1 MDDRTARAVTD
12 ASARRRAFA
21 MLVALGVANH
31 TVMSGARVAVSLDA
45 LARGASPATVG
56 TLIAL
61 FALLP
66 ALFSIPIGRYSDR
79 LGARVP
85 MIVGTLA
92 LVASIAL
99 PALLPGFPALFAS
112 AALVGFSFTLFLVP
126 MQHVTGALGEPR
138 KRAKRF
144 SQIALAYSIS
154 GMLGPLIAGFGI
166 DHAGHR
172 AAYAILALVPLVP
185 LAIFASARMT
195 LPAPAADDDAH
206 GTRGM
211 FDLVKVPTLRRLLAI
226 NALFS
231 LGWDLHTV
239 VVPIYGAALGL
250 SASQIGT
257 VLAAF
262 GFATFLVRMAMP
274 WIATHATE
282 TQVIAAALFVAAA
295 AYLAYPF
302 AGGAAALAV
311 MSFAL
316 GLGLGAGQPMVMA
329 LLTTHAPPGR
339 MGEVAGVRMSLLQS
353 MAVAV
358 PLAFGALGTG
368 IGLIPVLWGVG
379 ACLATG
385 GIVARKVG

>member
-1 MDDRTARAVTD
+1 MSDAR
-12 ASARRRAFA
+12 ARRRAFA
-21 MLVALGVANH
+21 MLVALGMANH
-31 TVMSGARVAVSLDA
+31 IVMSGARVEVSLDA

-66 ALFSIPIGRYSDR
+66 AVFGIAIGRYSDR
-79 LGARVP
+79 VGARRP

-99 PALLPGFPALFAS
+99 PALWPGFPALFAS
-112 AALVGFSFTLFLVP
+112 AALVGLSFNVFLVP
-126 MQHVTGALGEPR
+126 MQHVTGAIGEPS

-144 SQIALAYSIS
+144 SQIALAYAVS
-154 GMLGPLIAGFGI
+154 GMLGPLLAGFGI
-166 DHAGHR
+166 DHVGHR
-172 AAYAILALVPLVP
+172 ATYAILTLVPLVP
-185 LAIFASARMT
+185 LAILASTRIA
-195 LPAPAADDDAH
+195 LPSPAVHDEAH
-206 GTRGM
+206 GARGM
-211 FDLVKVPTLRRLLAI
+211 FDIVRVPALRRLLAI

-239 VVPIYGAALGL
+239 FVPIYGAELGL

-262 GFATFLVRMAMP
+262 GLSTFLVRMAMP
-274 WIATHATE
+274 WIASHATE
-282 TQVIAAALFVAAA
+282 TQVIAAALFLAAA
-295 AYLAYPF
+295 VYLAFPF

-316 GLGLGAGQPMVMA
+316 GLGLGAGQPMVMS

-358 PLAFGALGTG
+358 PIAFGALGMG
-368 IGLIPVLWGVG
+368 IGLFPVMWGVG

-385 GIVARKVG
+385 GVVARRVA

>member
-1 MDDRTARAVTD
+1 VSDART
-12 ASARRRAFA
+12 RRRAFA
-21 MLVALGVANH
+21 ALVALGIANH
-31 TVMSGARVAVSLDA
+31 TVISGARVEVSLDA

-66 ALFSIPIGRYSDR
+66 AVFGIAIGRYSDR
-79 LGARVP
+79 VGARRP
-85 MIVGTLA
+85 MVVGTLA

-99 PALLPGFPALFAS
+99 PALLPGFPAMFAA
-112 AALVGFSFTLFLVP
+112 AALVGISFTLFLVP

-144 SQIALAYSIS
+144 SQIALAYAVS
-154 GMLGPLIAGFGI
+154 GMLGPLVAGFGI

-172 AAYAILALVPLVP
+172 ATYAILALIPLVP
-185 LAIFASARMT
+185 LAIFASARMA
-195 LPAPAADDDAH
+195 LPAPAAHDEVRGA
-206 GTRGM
+206 RGM
-211 FDLVKVPTLRRLLAI
+211 FDLVRVPTLRRLLAI

-239 VVPIYGAALGL
+239 FVPIYGANLGL
-250 SASQIGT
+250 SASEIGT

-262 GFATFLVRMAMP
+262 GLSTFLVRMAMP
-274 WIATHATE
+274 WMATRATE

-295 AYLAYPF
+295 AYLAFPF
-302 AGGAAALAV
+302 AGGAAVLAV
-311 MSFAL
+311 MSFSL

-339 MGEVAGVRMSLLQS
+339 MGEVAGVRMSLLQT

-368 IGLIPVLWGVG
+368 IGLVPVLWGVG

-385 GIVARKVG
+385 GVVARRVA

>member
-1 MDDRTARAVTD
+1 MTADR
-12 ASARRRAFA
+12 ARRRAFA
-21 MLVALGVANH
+21 LLVALGMANH
-31 TVMSGARVAVSLDA
+31 MVMAGARVDVSLDA
-45 LARGASPATVG
+45 LARGASPAIVG

-66 ALFSIPIGRYSDR
+66 ALFGIAIGRYSDR
-79 LGARVP
+79 VGARRP
-85 MIVGTLA
+85 MLVGTLA
-92 LVASIAL
+92 LVASIGL
-99 PALLPGFPALFAS
+99 PALWPGFAALFVS

-144 SQIALAYSIS
+144 SQIALAYAVS
-154 GMLGPLIAGFGI
+154 GMLGPLVAGFGI
-166 DHAGHR
+166 DHVGHR
-172 AAYAILALVPLVP
+172 ATYALLALVPLVP
-185 LAIFASARMT
+185 LAIFAGSRVA
-195 LPAPAADDDAH
+195 LHAPASHDAAP
-206 GTRGM
+206 GARGM
-211 FDLVKVPTLRRLLAI
+211 FDLVRVPTLRRLLAI

-239 VVPIYGAALGL
+239 FVPIYGAQLGL
-250 SASQIGT
+250 SASQIGS

-262 GFATFLVRMAMP
+262 GFSTFLVRMAMP
-274 WIATHATE
+274 WIASHAKE
-282 TQVIAAALFVAAA
+282 TQVIAAALFMAAA
-295 AYLAYPF
+295 AYLAFPF

-358 PLAFGALGTG
+358 PLAFGALGAG
-368 IGLIPVLWGVG
+368 IGLFPVMWGVG

-385 GIVARKVG
+385 GVVARRVA

>member
-1 MDDRTARAVTD
+1 MGDRAARAVTVER
-12 ASARRRAFA
+12 ARRRAFVI
-21 MLVALGVANH
+21 LVALGIANH
-31 TVMSGARVAVSLDA
+31 TVIAGARVDVSLDA

-56 TLIAL
+56 ALMAL

-66 ALFSIPIGRYSDR
+66 ALFGIAIGRYSDR
-79 LGARVP
+79 VGAMRP

-92 LVASIAL
+92 LVASISL
-99 PALLPGFPALFAS
+99 PALWPGFPALFAS
-112 AALVGFSFTLFLVP
+112 AVLVGFSFTLFLVP
-126 MQHVTGALGEPR
+126 MQHVTGELGEPR

-144 SQIALAYSIS
+144 SLIALAYSIS
-154 GMLGPLIAGFGI
+154 GMLGPLVAGFGI

-172 AAYAILALVPLVP
+172 ATYAILALVPLVP
-185 LAIFASARMT
+185 LAVFASARIKP
-195 LPAPAADDDAH
+195 PAPVAHADPRVA
-206 GTRGM
+206 RGM
-211 FDLVKVPTLRRLLAI
+211 FDLVRVPTLRRLLAI

-239 VVPIYGAALGL
+239 FVPIYGAQLGL
-250 SASQIGT
+250 TASQIGT

-262 GFATFLVRMAMP
+262 GFSTFLVRMAMP
-274 WIATHATE
+274 WMAAHATE
-282 TQVIAAALFVAAA
+282 TQVIAAALFVSAA
-295 AYLAYPF
+295 AYLAFPF
-302 AGGAAALAV
+302 AGGAVVLAV

-339 MGEVAGVRMSLLQS
+339 MGEIAGVRMSLLQS

-368 IGLIPVLWGVG
+368 VGLVPVFWGVG

-385 GIVARKVG
+385 GVAARKVG